1 MGIKDLFQNPQ
12 GSKVLSSEDF
22 DREVQKVESL
32 ENMQAKF
39 YEKRRFMPN
48 VDFSEPRN
56 FARYGLAADY
66 YVDSVDRVIREYP
79 YDGSLKERA
88 LFLNSSSYLD
98 HYVFESRYPRTTGYA
113 VLSADGWGSLDG
125 SITGEYGKPAS
136 VD

>member
-48 VDFSEPRN
+48 VDFSETIMLILSTELSENTPMMD
-56 FARYGLAADY
+56 L
-66 YVDSVDRVIREYP
+66 
-79 YDGSLKERA
+79 LKKGHC
-88 LFLNSSSYLD
+88 S
-98 HYVFESRYPRTTGYA
+98 
-113 VLSADGWGSLDG
+113 
-125 SITGEYGKPAS
+125 
-136 VD
+136 